1 MSKKLEFKDFGFK
14 LAVIN
19 ELMYMRDVLKPE
31 LRAEAFIEKA
41 RGLEEGAAYDIIE
54 EEGYEM
60 IPEIKTYFEEL
71 EITEDMVKDLHKIES
86 DGGDEIYLELIP
98 FWDGEDDVFDVKSA
112 DDVDLLPNLKSA
124 VLLFDYPGEELIEAF
139 KAKGVQLEHL

>member
-1 MSKKLEFKDFGFK
+1 MSKKLQFKDFGFK
-14 LAVIN
+14 LAIIN
-19 ELMYMRDVLKPE
+19 ELMYMRDILKPE

-41 RGLEEGAAYDIIE
+41 RGLEKGAAYDVIE

-112 DDVDLLPNLKSA
+112 DDTDLIPNLKSA
-124 VLLFDYPGEELIEAF
+124 VLLFDYPGDELIEAF
-139 KAKGVQLEHL
+139 NAKGVNLEHL